1 MNYLVLGSS
10 GQIGAALTQYLLDH
24 GQRVIE
30 FDIVHSADEDLRI
43 PNNNKLQQAMDQAD
57 FVVFLAFDVGG
68 SRYLKKYQN
77 TYDFVSNNVKIMN
90 NVFALLNTTKKSFIF
105 ISSQMSNM
113 NFSPYGVLKA
123 LGECYTRS
131 MGGIVAKFWNV
142 YGIERDLNKSHVITD
157 FILKAKQTRVISM
170 LTDGAEERQFLF
182 VNDACAALEILA
194 RSYSEIPRDREL
206 HISSFKSSSIRQ
218 VAETVTSFMP
228 GVKIV
233 PGPDHDTVQHNQRNE
248 PDPFILRYWKPKVS
262 LEKGIEQMVRH
273 YCSNSQAGA

>member
-1 MNYLVLGSS
+1 MNYLVLGSA
-10 GQIGAALTQYLLDH
+10 GQIGAALTQYLH
-24 GQRVIE
+24 ERGERVIE
-30 FDIVHSADEDLRI
+30 FDIVNSADEDLRI
-43 PNNNKLQQAMDQAD
+43 PDNKKLQQAMHQAD

-68 SRYLKKYQN
+68 SRYLKKYQH

-90 NVFALLNTTKKSFIF
+90 NVFALLNQTGKKFIF

-131 MGGIVAKFWNV
+131 MGGIVTKFWNV
-142 YGIERDLNKSHVITD
+142 YGIERDMNKSHVITD
-157 FILKAKQTRVISM
+157 FILMAKRTGTITM

-182 VNDACAALEILA
+182 VRDACAALEILA
-194 RSYSEIPRDREL
+194 RSYAEIPRDREL
-206 HISSFKSSSIRQ
+206 HISSFKSSNIRQ
-218 VAETVTSFMP
+218 VADTVASFMP

-233 PGPDHDTVQHNQRNE
+233 PGPEHDTVQHNQRNE
-248 PDPFILRYWKPKVS
+248 PDPFILRYWKPEVS

-273 YCSNSQAGA
+273 YCSKAG

>member
-10 GQIGAALTQYLLDH
+10 GQIGAALTQYLLDL

-30 FDIVHSADEDLRI
+30 FDIVNSADEDLRI

-90 NVFALLNTTKKSFIF
+90 NVFALLNQTEKRFIF

-123 LGECYTRS
+123 LGECYARS

-142 YGIERDLNKSHVITD
+142 YGVERDLNKSHVITD
-157 FILKAKQTRVISM
+157 FILKAKQTGIISM
-170 LTDGAEERQFLF
+170 LTDGTEERQLLF
-182 VNDACAALEILA
+182 VSDACAALEILA

-218 VAETVTSFMP
+218 VAETVASFMP

-233 PGPDHDTVQHNQRNE
+233 PGSEHDTVQHNQRNE

-273 YCSNSQAGA
+273 YCSNAG